1 MVIKTKKQDGI
12 RLKIN
17 IFVAFASK
25 RIYTN
30 HIVYNKEGIVWIRG
44 KK

>member
-1 MVIKTKKQDGI
+1 MVIKIKN
-12 RLKIN
+12 RMVYWLKID

-30 HIVYNKEGIVWIRG
+30 HIVYNKEGIDWIRG